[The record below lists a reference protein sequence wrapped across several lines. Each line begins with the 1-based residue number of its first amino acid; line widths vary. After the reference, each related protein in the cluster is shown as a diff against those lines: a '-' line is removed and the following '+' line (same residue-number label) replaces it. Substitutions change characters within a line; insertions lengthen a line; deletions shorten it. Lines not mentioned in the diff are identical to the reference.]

1 MIDHSDLDQQR
12 RSFLKLLAAGG
23 ASLLLPRAL
32 RAAVPVDAKDG
43 KAPRLLVVFQRGGCD
58 AASVLVPWSSD
69 DYYRLRPNTAIPR
82 PDPANPKASER
93 LDDSWSLHPALR
105 ESLLPLW
112 RRDELAFVPFA
123 GSDDLSRSHF
133 ETQERIE
140 EGVGPDSTLSGADGW
155 LSRLVRVLDPTSG
168 ISFTANLPTIC
179 SGESD
184 IPNLPLREVPKAPF
198 DARQSDLI
206 ARLYKGDALENT
218 VKSGLKT
225 REDIAKMFVDEMQAA
240 SRQAVSAAGFE
251 QEARRMGS
259 LLRRRYRVAF
269 VDVGGWDTH
278 VNQGSSEGQLA
289 NLLGNLGRGL
299 SALRDE
305 LDDAWSSTLVVVLTE
320 FGRTFR
326 ENGNRGSDHGHGSVQ
341 WFLGGA
347 IQGGRIHGKQQPV
360 AEKTLFQNRDFPV
373 LNEYRSILGSV
384 VGRHFHLDRAAVD
397 TVFPGSSRNGSVDI

>member
-1 MIDHSDLDQQR
+1 VIEPTNSDPQR
-12 RSFLKLLAAGG
+12 RFFLKLLAAGG
-23 ASLLLPRAL
+23 ASLFFPRAL
-32 RAAVPVDAKDG
+32 RAAVPVDFSDPN
-43 KAPRLLVVFQRGGCD
+43 APRLLVVFQRGGCD
-58 AASVLVPWSSD
+58 GASVLVPWSSD

-112 RRDELAFVPFA
+112 RRNELAFVPFA

-140 EGVGPDSTLSGADGW
+140 EGVGPDNTLSGAEGW
-155 LSRLVRVLDPTSG
+155 LSRLVGLLDPTSG

-179 SGESD
+179 TGESD

-198 DARQSDLI
+198 DARQSDLL
-206 ARLYKGDALENT
+206 ARLYKGDTLENT

-225 REDIAKMFVDEMQAA
+225 REDIAKMFVEEMQAA

-278 VNQGSSEGQLA
+278 VNQGASEGQLA

-305 LDDAWSSTLVVVLTE
+305 LGDAWSSTLVVVLTE

-326 ENGNRGSDHGHGSVQ
+326 ENGNRGSDHGHGSVL

-347 IQGGRIHGKQQPV
+347 IHGGRVHGRQQSV
-360 AEKTLFQNRDFPV
+360 VEKTLFQNRDFPV
-373 LNEYRSILGSV
+373 LNEYRSVLGSV
-384 VGRHFHLDRAAVD
+384 VGRHFGLDREARAKI
-397 TVFPGSSRNGSVDI
+397 FPGAGGEDSVEI

>member
-1 MIDHSDLDQQR
+1 VTDNPDLDHQR

-23 ASLLLPRAL
+23 ATLLLPRAL
-32 RAAVPVDAKDG
+32 RAGVPVDEKDSN
-43 KAPRLLVVFQRGGCD
+43 APRLLVVFQRGGCD
-58 AASVLVPWSSD
+58 GASVLVPWSSD

-82 PDPANPKASER
+82 PDPANPKTALK
-93 LDDSWSLHPALR
+93 LDDSWALHPALR

-112 RRDELAFVPFA
+112 GRKELAFVPFA
-123 GSDDLSRSHF
+123 GTDDLSRSHF

-140 EGVGPDSTLSGADGW
+140 EGVGPDRTLSGAEGW
-155 LSRLVRVLDPTSG
+155 LSRLVHLLDPSSG

-179 SGESD
+179 TGESD

-198 DARQSDLI
+198 DARQSDLL
-206 ARLYKGDALENT
+206 AQLYKGDALENT

-225 REDIAKMFVDEMQAA
+225 REDIAKMFVEEMQAA

-278 VNQGSSEGQLA
+278 VNQGASDGQLA

-305 LDDAWSSTLVVVLTE
+305 LGDAWSSTLVVVLTE

-347 IQGGRIHGKQQPV
+347 IRGGRVHGKQQQV

-373 LNEYRSILGSV
+373 LNEYRSVLGSV
-384 VGRHFHLDRAAVD
+384 IGRHFGLDREARAKI
-397 TVFPGSSRNGSVDI
+397 FPGAILDDSVEI